1 MWPKPH
7 ARGWCHPTNYWA
19 AAQILLSDIDGS
31 HAIAVPGEAT
41 LLVRT
46 AEHPSL
52 HTALA
57 HMPAHGTG
65 TRGVPLLLQ
74 GNLHAQPLGL
84 VGEQVAHMPMRPLV
98 DLLVVRGADI
108 VVLPDRA
115 HIANDQRLHAFS
127 VQRGN
132 EPRGLF
138 VLDLLDLVF
147 ELAELPLLGLD
158 QALAPL

>member
-1 MWPKPH
+1 M
-7 ARGWCHPTNYWA
+7 PT
-19 AAQILLSDIDGS
+19 
-31 HAIAVPGEAT
+31 EAT
-41 LLVRT
+41 AFVRT
-46 AEHPSL
+46 AEDPPL
-52 HTALA
+52 WLALPD
-57 HMPAHGTG
+57 MPTHRTG
-65 TRGVPLLLQ
+65 ARGVGLILQ
-74 GNLHAQPLGL
+74 GNRHATPLRFI
-84 VGEQVAHMPMRPLV
+84 GEQVPHVPMRPLV

-108 VVLPDRA
+108 VVLSDNA

-158 QALAPL
+158 QAFASL